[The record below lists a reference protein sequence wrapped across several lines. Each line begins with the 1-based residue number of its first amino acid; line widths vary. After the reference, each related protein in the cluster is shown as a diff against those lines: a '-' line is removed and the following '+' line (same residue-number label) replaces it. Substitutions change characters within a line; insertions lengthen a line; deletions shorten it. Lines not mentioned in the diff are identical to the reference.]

1 VQTAGGAS
9 GHDPRVPSSGQRAP
23 RLAPAE
29 RRRQIIDA
37 TLRAAEKKG
46 FGALSI
52 DAIAREAGITRPVVY
67 GLFGDLRGL
76 LAATLADA
84 ERRALATVQDV
95 LPQPR
100 GDRSP
105 EIVLADAFRRFLE
118 AVRSDPM
125 TWRLILLAPQGAPPQ
140 IRETVRQNRAAVA
153 ERVAELVQ
161 WGLGFLDASPEIDGA
176 VLARLLIAAGED
188 MARLVLEHPRRYT
201 PARIARAVGDI
212 ALLLSDRPGGAPPAG
227 GRR

>member
-1 VQTAGGAS
+1 
-9 GHDPRVPSSGQRAP
+9 VPPIGQRAP

-37 TLRAAEKKG
+37 TLRVAEVKG
-46 FGALSI
+46 LGGLSI
-52 DAIAREAGITRPVVY
+52 DAVAREAGITRPVVY
-67 GLFGDLRGL
+67 DLFGDLRGV

-84 ERRALATVQDV
+84 ERRALARVQDILPRPPGDGSPALV
-95 LPQPR
+95 LT
-100 GDRSP
+100 
-105 EIVLADAFRRFLE
+105 DAFRRFLE

-140 IRETVRQNRAAVA
+140 IRENVRENRAAVA
-153 ERVAELVQ
+153 ERVAELVE
-161 WGLGFLDASPEIDGA
+161 WGLGLTDASPEIDRA

-188 MARLVLEHPRRYT
+188 MARLVLEQPRRYT
-201 PARIARAVGDI
+201 PSRIARAVGDL
-212 ALLLSDRPGGAPPAG
+212 ALLLPSQSTWG

>member
-1 VQTAGGAS
+1 MPPT
-9 GHDPRVPSSGQRAP
+9 GQRAP

-29 RRRQIIDA
+29 RRRQIIEA
-37 TLRAAEKKG
+37 TLRVAEVKG

-52 DAIAREAGITRPVVY
+52 DAVAREAGITRPVVY
-67 GLFGDLRGL
+67 DLFGDLRGL

-95 LPQPR
+95 LPEPR
-100 GDRSP
+100 GERAP
-105 EIVLADAFRRFLE
+105 EVVLADAFRRFLE

-140 IRETVRQNRAAVA
+140 IRESVRRNRAAVA
-153 ERVAELVQ
+153 ERVTELLE
-161 WGLGFLDASPEIDGA
+161 WGLGLIEASPQIDRA

-188 MARLVLEHPRRYT
+188 MARLVLEQPRRYT
-201 PARIARAVGDI
+201 PSRVARAVQEI
-212 ALLLSDRPGGAPPAG
+212 ALLLPDQS
-227 GRR
+227 GRASRGPR